1 MLLKLVLIKKLVE
14 AFLLLVVA
22 FLATVGS
29 RHYAQLPNL
38 VDQLTGADRKLLA
51 HLADRA
57 VAAGPDRLELV
68 GAGAA
73 IYGLLI
79 VIAAVAT
86 WRRAPWGEWLMLGVF
101 LSALPMEIWEIT
113 KEPSVPHGL
122 ILALTLLGLGLL
134 LREMRA
140 QGRLLPLGRGGRLRG
155 GRR

>member
-1 MLLKLVLIKKLVE
+1 M
-14 AFLLLVVA
+14 
-22 FLATVGS
+22 G
-29 RHYAQLPNL
+29 
-38 VDQLTGADRKLLA
+38 
-51 HLADRA
+51 
-57 VAAGPDRLELV
+57 AGPGWLELV

-113 KEPSVPHGL
+113 KEPSVPHGA

-134 LREMRA
+134 LREMQVQARP
-140 QGRLLPLGRGGRLRG
+140 LPFGRGRPGSYTPLTLPTPLRVYNFVMRG
-155 GRR
+155 YSQQQPNTQAK